1 MNDENSRPIEIA
13 IMVVNTY
20 KAIVLIPNLES
31 GTSSDKDKM
40 PHTIEKNIKGIIIS
54 LRAEINKS
62 ETKLKTFIIIKS
74 DVRVSVINK
83 FRVIPIATPKIIA
96 TMIFFVNDMFI
107 L

>member
-1 MNDENSRPIEIA
+1 MNDENSSPIEIA
-13 IMVVNTY
+13 IIVVNIY

-54 LRAEINKS
+54 FRAEINKS

-74 DVRVSVINK
+74 DVRVSAINK

>member
-1 MNDENSRPIEIA
+1 
-13 IMVVNTY
+13 
-20 KAIVLIPNLES
+20 
-31 GTSSDKDKM
+31 M

-74 DVRVSVINK
+74 DVRVSAINK